1 MKEYQYSIIRRE
13 SRNPKRNRE
22 GRGISQS
29 DLEALKQELEGNS
42 QGIVSAIYDRD
53 IALDSLTLTST
64 DISERLGAA
73 EEALTGKLD
82 SGDFSKWRTGDYANR
97 QSALDNALAG
107 KQPVGSYVDPSQ
119 LDASKQQAVAEAVE
133 RAEELDKKLK
143 VGGRNLIRAGY
154 FEKVYFRSDTDK
166 LISYDDKDKKITYIG
181 KASRWNSW
189 VWLSDME
196 DVTTINLRKAIGE
209 YTLSFSVRGRGT
221 VSFEVVGNYKTNYSD
236 YKTTVQTLTEDWQRV
251 SCPFTRSAEDSSLFC
266 LYNDKP
272 ETGDWVQ
279 FADDWKLER
288 GTVATDW
295 TPAPE
300 DLDDS
305 ISKVN
310 KSLTSLASTLLDPD
324 QGEIHKLTS
333 QLATSQQQAVD
344 EAVRQAGEMDKQIK
358 VGGRNLIRNGS
369 EAKRQCGEWVTYRLY
384 KPIEQSE
391 PLTLSFDVI
400 KVEKPPIGGRFLVFF
415 FYYSNFRT
423 ATSVKYEEGKKR
435 YSVSVQALNYNYD
448 LYGDKKDY
456 DPDAV
461 FIYPNS
467 SYDSGGGCFTV
478 SNVKLERGTIATDW
492 TPAPEDVAESVSKV
506 SKSLEELSD
515 HPLTVDKNGFW
526 KIWSV
531 KDGAYKTTQYQS
543 RGEDGHSPSP
553 EDVLKTERFKQL
565 LGGEVTTQ
573 ITPLEGDLELTKRA
587 VTDAQDGVTHTLE
600 ELDKAK
606 LSIYSGMEDLKIQT
620 DGVASDLNT
629 AKTDIG
635 TALNRADDATRAA
648 TDAGNQVRDFDGK
661 LTDTNKKLTTATNNI
676 ADLSSRSLT
685 HKQKEDLTD
694 ITDSLQVLRSGD
706 NNTLEGLALQRIIA
720 LSGNGKDIS
729 AYLAS
734 NALPAVLKAGIT
746 NFGTPQERE
755 QVEITHQGTGHIGNL
770 YFEGN
775 QIDFRTRRDTD
786 PYLSIGAEESQFIGQ
801 FISTARLDDTPVSV
815 RSVTLTTSTTSYERT
830 VDVANDGTRLTVTI
844 DSIKIETYGGAKTRL
859 TLDGEVLAEWRGKE
873 YKNHG
878 GSLTGGDIEIT
889 QEPYTASDLYYER
902 GVKAGRHTLR
912 LEIAQPTDGAT
923 ATVRGLRVRRRY
935 DTGRQQSAL
944 TKSGLR
950 LFGSPDR
957 YLDVDYRKEYY
968 NPPSAGG
975 YVGWIDN
982 DYTVRIKGGAKV
994 DKLTADE
1001 LDMPGVP
1008 LCGATFNEYGTKIN
1022 SFGERAKQQGTSV
1035 AQAYRAYN
1043 TDFYRVYHSIGHKNY
1058 IPVLQVYG
1066 LSNGNYTQCLTTR
1079 IDAIE
1084 ADSFAVRI
1092 VTTGNVSVKHSFSYV
1107 AFKTTE

>member
-300 DLDDS
+300 D
-305 ISKVN
+305 
-310 KSLTSLASTLLDPD
+310 
-324 QGEIHKLTS
+324 
-333 QLATSQQQAVD
+333 
-344 EAVRQAGEMDKQIK
+344 
-358 VGGRNLIRNGS
+358 
-369 EAKRQCGEWVTYRLY
+369 
-384 KPIEQSE
+384 
-391 PLTLSFDVI
+391 
-400 KVEKPPIGGRFLVFF
+400 
-415 FYYSNFRT
+415 
-423 ATSVKYEEGKKR
+423 
-435 YSVSVQALNYNYD
+435 
-448 LYGDKKDY
+448 
-456 DPDAV
+456 
-461 FIYPNS
+461 
-467 SYDSGGGCFTV
+467 
-478 SNVKLERGTIATDW
+478 
-492 TPAPEDVAESVSKV
+492 VAESVSKV
-506 SKSLEELSD
+506 SKSFEDLST
-515 HPLTVDKNGFW
+515 HPLTVDDNGFW

-531 KDGAYKTTQYQS
+531 KDNKYVTTQYQS
-543 RGEDGHSPSP
+543 RGRDGQDGRNGSDGADGKDGHTPRIDWDGTKLIIENMAPVDLRGEAGHSPSP
-553 EDVLKTERFKQL
+553 EEVLRAQGFEEML
-565 LGGEVTTQ
+565 DEAVWYEVKPVKDDLSTANTNITNLQKVALTQ
-573 ITPLEGDLELTKRA
+573 E
-587 VTDAQDGVTHTLE
+587 
-600 ELDKAK
+600 
-606 LSIYSGMEDLKIQT
+606 M
-620 DGVASDLNT
+620 
-629 AKTDIG
+629 KTDL
-635 TALNRADDATRAA
+635 A
-648 TDAGNQVRDFDGK
+648 
-661 LTDTNKKLTTATNNI
+661 
-676 ADLSSRSLT
+676 
-685 HKQKEDLTD
+685 DLTD
-694 ITDSLQVLRSGD
+694 SLKVLR
-706 NNTLEGLALQRIIA
+706 NTDGSFKEVALQRYIA

-734 NALPAVLKAGIT
+734 NALTAVLKAGIT

-755 QVEITHQGTGHIGNL
+755 EVAINHNGTGHIGNL
-770 YFEGN
+770 YFAGN
-775 QIDFRTRRDTD
+775 QIDFRTDEHTD
-786 PYLSIGAEESQFIGQ
+786 PYLSIGAEESQFIDD
-801 FISTARLDDTPVSV
+801 FLRTARLDDTPVSV
-815 RSVTLTTSTTSYERT
+815 SSVTLTTSTTSYERT

-873 YKNHG
+873 YKSHG

-968 NPPSAGG
+968 NGPNNDG
-975 YVGWIDN
+975 YMVGWIDN

-1008 LCGATFNEYGTKIN
+1008 LCGATFDEGGGQIN
-1022 SFGERAKQQGTSV
+1022 SFGAKAKQQGYPY

-1043 TDFYRVYHSIGHKNY
+1043 ADFYRVYHSIGHKNY

-1066 LSNGNYTQCLTTR
+1066 LSNGNYSQCLTTR

-1084 ADSFAVRI
+1084 ANSFAVRI
-1092 VTTGNVSVKHSFSYV
+1092 VTSGNLSIKHSFSYV

>member
-53 IALDSLTLTST
+53 IALDSLAVTSG
-64 DISERLGAA
+64 DISERLKTA

-82 SGDFSKWRTGDYANR
+82 SGDFSTWRTGEFAK
-97 QSALDNALAG
+97 ALAS

-119 LDASKQQAVAEAVE
+119 LATSQQQTLAEAVRQAGE
-133 RAEELDKKLK
+133 MDKKIK
-143 VGGRNLIRAGY
+143 VGGRNLIVTSRWKAGY
-154 FEKVYFRSDTDK
+154 LYGDLSGGVAGEEYYKVLRYKSFRFDPVYIPTLGERNVTYKLYDNGGRTDGNVQ
-166 LISYDDKDKKITYIG
+166 IHAYDKDKKFLWWSYD
-181 KASRWNSW
+181 NW
-189 VWLSDME
+189 V
-196 DVTTINLRKAIGE
+196 
-209 YTLSFSVRGRGT
+209 GT
-221 VSFEVVGNYKTNYSD
+221 VGR
-236 YKTTVQTLTEDWQRV
+236 TVTWTL
-251 SCPFTRSAEDSSLFC
+251 PAETAYIRLGAVNENVRAKVEF
-266 LYNDKP
+266 
-272 ETGDWVQ
+272 
-279 FADDWKLER
+279 

-300 DLDDS
+300 DVEES
-305 ISKVN
+305 VSTVN
-310 KSLTSLASTLLDPD
+310 TSLTSLASTLLDPE

-333 QLATSQQQAVD
+333 QLESH
-344 EAVRQAGEMDKQIK
+344 K
-358 VGGRNLIRNGS
+358 
-369 EAKRQCGEWVTYRLY
+369 
-384 KPIEQSE
+384 
-391 PLTLSFDVI
+391 
-400 KVEKPPIGGRFLVFF
+400 
-415 FYYSNFRT
+415 T
-423 ATSVKYEEGKKR
+423 AT
-435 YSVSVQALNYNYD
+435 
-448 LYGDKKDY
+448 DKSFED
-456 DPDAV
+456 
-461 FIYPNS
+461 
-467 SYDSGGGCFTV
+467 
-478 SNVKLERGTIATDW
+478 IAT
-492 TPAPEDVAESVSKV
+492 
-506 SKSLEELSD
+506 
-515 HPLTVDKNGFW
+515 HPLTVDDNGFW

-531 KDGAYKTTQYQS
+531 KDNKYVTTQYQS
-543 RGEDGHSPSP
+543 RGRDGQDAGRYLGRAKRIHPDFTGNYLLEPEGSSWLTAKEGDYVYLVGDAPNRGGDKDTYYIVREHKSKTVWEVYNIKGRVPVLTLDSQYHLLADGEMVSMQSLSPAP

-565 LGGEVTTQ
+565 LGGEVTSQ
-573 ITPLEGDLELTKRA
+573 VKPVEDAAQEARQAAIE
-587 VTDAQDGVTHTLE
+587 AQDGVTNALDA
-600 ELDKAK
+600 LDKTKNGEIAE
-606 LSIYSGMEDLKIQT
+606 LFRRADGLATDLHIAQ
-620 DGVASDLNT
+620 SDLET
-629 AKTDIG
+629 AKTDVG
-635 TALNRADDATRAA
+635 TALYRAGAAESAA
-648 TDAGNQVRDFDGK
+648 TDVRDKVRNFDGE
-661 LTDTNKKLTTATNNI
+661 LTRTNNKLTTATTNIADLKTKTDAATTNI

-720 LSGNGKDIS
+720 LSGDGANVS
-729 AYLAS
+729 AYIAS
-734 NALPAVLKAGIT
+734 KPMDTAFKAGIVD
-746 NFGTPQERE
+746 FGKPTERE

-775 QIDFRTRRDTD
+775 QIDFRTGRDDD

-815 RSVTLTTSTTSYERT
+815 SSVTLTTSTTSYERT
-830 VDVANDGTRLTVTI
+830 ADVANDGTRLTVTI

-889 QEPYTASDLYYER
+889 QEPYTASDLSYER
-902 GVKAGRHTLR
+902 VVKAGSHTIR
-912 LEIAQPTDGAT
+912 LDITNPTDGAT
-923 ATVRGLRVRRRY
+923 ATVKGLRVRRRY
-935 DTGRQQSAL
+935 DTGRQQSVL

-957 YLDVDYRKEYY
+957 YLDVDYRTTYRVELGNGRFYY
-968 NPPSAGG
+968 YP
-975 YVGWIDN
+975 N
-982 DYTVRIKGGAKV
+982 DYLVRIKGGAKV

-1008 LCGATFNEYGTKIN
+1008 LCGATFDEFGSCIN
-1022 SFGERAKQQGTSV
+1022 SFGARAKQNGGSIV
-1035 AQAYRAYN
+1035 QAYRAYN
-1043 TDFYRVYHSIGHKNY
+1043 ADFYRVYHSIGHKNY

>member
-29 DLEALKQELEGNS
+29 DLEALKQELDGNS
-42 QGIVSAIYDRD
+42 RGIVSAIYDRD
-53 IALDSLTLTST
+53 IALDSLAVTSG
-64 DISERLGAA
+64 DISERLKTA

-82 SGDFSKWRTGDYANR
+82 SGDFSKWRTGELAE
-97 QSALDNALAG
+97 ALAS
-107 KQPVGSYVDPSQ
+107 KQPKGSYVDP
-119 LDASKQQAVAEAVE
+119 
-133 RAEELDKKLK
+133 
-143 VGGRNLIRAGY
+143 
-154 FEKVYFRSDTDK
+154 
-166 LISYDDKDKKITYIG
+166 
-181 KASRWNSW
+181 
-189 VWLSDME
+189 
-196 DVTTINLRKAIGE
+196 
-209 YTLSFSVRGRGT
+209 
-221 VSFEVVGNYKTNYSD
+221 
-236 YKTTVQTLTEDWQRV
+236 
-251 SCPFTRSAEDSSLFC
+251 
-266 LYNDKP
+266 
-272 ETGDWVQ
+272 
-279 FADDWKLER
+279 
-288 GTVATDW
+288 
-295 TPAPE
+295 
-300 DLDDS
+300 
-305 ISKVN
+305 
-310 KSLTSLASTLLDPD
+310 
-324 QGEIHKLTS
+324 S

-344 EAVRQAGEMDKQIK
+344 EAVRQAGEMDKQLK
-358 VGGRNLIRNGS
+358 VGGRNLFRKEYFIGDLASRYKIPFDALQPRDGDNTYTLSLDYKISPEDKASSPRITCMYTNGDNRVFLWDS
-369 EAKRQCGEWVTYRLY
+369 DIKRDGEWHHKEYTIKLDIDPSKY
-384 KPIEQSE
+384 PIYGWFTDYGSNN
-391 PLTLSFDVI
+391 
-400 KVEKPPIGGRFLVFF
+400 GRTIDMV
-415 FYYSNFRT
+415 
-423 ATSVKYEEGKKR
+423 
-435 YSVSVQALNYNYD
+435 
-448 LYGDKKDY
+448 
-456 DPDAV
+456 AV
-461 FIYPNS
+461 RNI
-467 SYDSGGGCFTV
+467 
-478 SNVKLERGTIATDW
+478 KLERGTIATDW
-492 TPAPEDVAESVSKV
+492 TPAPEDVEESVSKV
-506 SKSLEELSD
+506 SKSFEDLST
-515 HPLTVDKNGFW
+515 HPLTVDDNGFW

-531 KDGAYKTTQYQS
+531 KDNKYVTTQYQS
-543 RGEDGHSPSP
+543 RGRDGQDGRNGSDGADGKDGHTPRIDWDGTKLIIENMAPVDLRGEAGHSPELHVGEDDYLYVDGVKQRYLRGQRGEDGHSPSP

-720 LSGNGKDIS
+720 LSGDGANVS
-729 AYLAS
+729 AYIAS
-734 NALPAVLKAGIT
+734 KPMDTAFKAGIVD
-746 NFGTPQERE
+746 FGKPTERE

-775 QIDFRTRRDTD
+775 QIDFRTGRDDD

-815 RSVTLTTSTTSYERT
+815 SSVTLTTSTTSYERT
-830 VDVANDGTRLTVTI
+830 ADVANDGTRLTVTI

-902 GVKAGRHTLR
+902 GVKAGRHTIR
-912 LEIAQPTDGAT
+912 LDITNPTDGAT
-923 ATVRGLRVRRRY
+923 ATVKGLRVRRRY
-935 DTGRQQSAL
+935 DTGRQQSVL

-957 YLDVDYRKEYY
+957 YLDVDYRTTYRVELGNGRFYY
-968 NPPSAGG
+968 YP
-975 YVGWIDN
+975 N
-982 DYTVRIKGGAKV
+982 DYLVRIKGGAKV

-1008 LCGATFNEYGTKIN
+1008 LCGATFDEFGSCIN
-1022 SFGERAKQQGTSV
+1022 SFGARAKQNGGSIV
-1035 AQAYRAYN
+1035 QAYRAYN
-1043 TDFYRVYHSIGHKNY
+1043 ADFYRVYHSIGHKNY